1 MNGLHEK
8 SYNEKLQQELSG
20 AKRLSEFRLHK
31 IIELQDELVRLRRL
45 LLTMRGGSEA
55 LQRAGSAKP
64 RENSVLQ
71 TTKPVQRNSSL
82 KPNIVQSRTNGKSSS
97 TSSSPPATRVEKT
110 TPTTPAAR
118 KVRRRQL
125 SSRSPSVTVAPPTTD
140 TTVGINGSSPA
151 AVFRGASPKPHM
163 PSLARTERSTS
174 SNRPAGNFQRP
185 SVTPKKL
192 ASRQPSSTAF
202 SISSQPRATA
212 RPLIKLHTG
221 VQLRGP
227 KTFRRVPPPSLSLR
241 ENKVASAASVVA
253 APSTSNGGSVGSG
266 SIPPSPLLHFSSSA
280 TFRREYNDVREA
292 VAMLRGIVLRADR
305 NMLSTLT
312 NLSNRRSIE
321 RALPTALTEFK
332 QCLLRV
338 HPSLVNRL
346 PDGEAWRIGEE
357 EQDALEVVEVPGM
370 TAALREIVITY
381 DYTVCVFHQVLQ
393 QNDGTI
399 NIKLG
404 RAFHEF
410 FANMYVLL
418 ALAQC
423 PTALR

>member
-1 MNGLHEK
+1 MNALDEK

-20 AKRLSEFRLHK
+20 VNRLSEFRLHK
-31 IIELQDELVRLRRL
+31 IIELQDEILRLRRL

-55 LQRAGSAKP
+55 LQRRAK
-64 RENSVLQ
+64 
-71 TTKPVQRNSSL
+71 TVQRKSSS
-82 KPNIVQSRTNGKSSS
+82 KPSAVQGRKNGKSPSMSYS
-97 TSSSPPATRVEKT
+97 TPATKDAKIT
-110 TPTTPAAR
+110 QTTPAIR
-118 KVRRRQL
+118 KMRRRPH
-125 SSRSPSVTVAPPTTD
+125 SSPSPSVTSVTHTTD
-140 TTVGINGSSPA
+140 ITVGIIGGSPA
-151 AVFRGASPKPHM
+151 AVFRGTSPKPQV

-174 SNRPAGNFQRP
+174 SVRLAENFQRI
-185 SVTPKKL
+185 SLTPKKL
-192 ASRQPSSTAF
+192 ASRQPSSTLP
-202 SISSQPRATA
+202 STSSQPRATA

-241 ENKVASAASVVA
+241 EEELATAASVVA
-253 APSTSNGGSVGSG
+253 ASSTSNGVSAGSG
-266 SIPPSPLLHFSSSA
+266 SIPPSPLLHLSSA
-280 TFRREYNDVREA
+280 ANFRREYNDVREA

-312 NLSNRRSIE
+312 ALSNRRSIE

-338 HPSLVNRL
+338 HPSLGDRL
-346 PDGEAWRIGEE
+346 PDGEAWRIGEDE
-357 EQDALEVVEVPGM
+357 RDALEVVEVPGM
-370 TAALREIVITY
+370 TAALRGIVITY
-381 DYTVCVFHQVLQ
+381 DYTVCAFQQVLQ

-399 NIKLG
+399 TMKLG